1 MNSYDLVQKVNFEV
15 NSTLTYKSD
24 LAHYGKMENWAIPTD
39 RYGDCEDFAL
49 LKFHKLLES
58 GFGHIVLFVE
68 TDCGGF
74 ILDNNHDLPMNPHD
88 LDYTWE
94 KILRDKKWYV
104 LQSFV

>member
-1 MNSYDLVQKVNFEV
+1 
-15 NSTLTYKSD
+15 
-24 LAHYGKMENWAIPTD
+24 MENWAIPTD
-39 RYGDCEDFAL
+39 QYGDCEDFAL

-58 GFGHIVLFVE
+58 GFDKDKIFLVCCFMESGVGYIVLFIE